1 MRELIIAGAA
11 ALLLTAC
18 NRGGNADQQAAIEQN
33 VETQVVATN
42 DVTAIDAATG
52 QAANMAADV
61 AYMPEE
67 TEAANDAAPA
77 KTASGDKSATKPQP
91 ERSAKRPAQADSNE
105 PALAA
110 EPAPA
115 NAV

>member
-18 NRGGNADQQAAIEQN
+18 NKGGNADQQAAIEQN

-61 AYMPEE
+61 AYMPED

-77 KTASGDKSATKPQP
+77 KASPGDKPATKPQP
-91 ERSAKRPAQADSNE
+91 ERSAKRTAPAENSE
-105 PALAA
+105 PAPAA
-110 EPAPA
+110 EPARA